1 MKTKAENR
9 FRIETY
15 DKTRIFK
22 KNKGIT
28 LIALVITI
36 VILIILAT
44 ITISTLTGENGLI
57 TQTESAKEQTE
68 IAEAKEMAQM
78 DIADWIMSKLV
89 NNEDTTINNSII
101 KQILTGKEYVK
112 EAKDISF
119 ITKKGEHEIF
129 YSDLNIENKN
139 DENTDNETENGI
151 NIEEIITG
159 EAQNNY
165 TNKIEDLG
173 IPLINKYPGTTE
185 DNVTARRVW
194 DMQLY
199 NNRIYIM
206 VLRTVLPRGQ
216 RGAKYGQQ
224 GGASVQLRKIER
236 FEWNRS

>member
-9 FRIETY
+9 FRIEIY

-165 TNKIEDLG
+165 TDKILDLG
-173 IPLINKYPGTTE
+173 IP
-185 DNVTARRVW
+185 
-194 DMQLY
+194 
-199 NNRIYIM
+199 
-206 VLRTVLPRGQ
+206 
-216 RGAKYGQQ
+216 
-224 GGASVQLRKIER
+224 
-236 FEWNRS
+236 